1 MKGQMSIYNNINEI
15 VEDKSKDLLLNF
27 NVKLSLKTLEKAYQ
41 TNGFPKDPRR
51 GDAWRS
57 SYEQPRKDLVQGL
70 NEALEAMILKGL
82 VTAIKTVPLN
92 HLSDY
97 EREILKKFKE
107 QLLKPYR
114 ELKFRSWAWTRTE
127 EAFQIADALIK
138 FNQMNDAKF
147 DWTKVEKLKNSLELY
162 QLFKSDQSLKNFKK
176 LLKEISDFEES
187 NPQFALKYF
196 EENIDEETTIKK
208 GEKRKIIKTIKHVAA
223 TVFSKFLDFEF
234 EPLEKVLY
242 FQIKTPNVQIW
253 NAIRFS
259 KENEIVL
266 AVDDVQI
273 AEKNLISFNPGEGP
287 ETISFWPNDESSDK
301 W

>member
-1 MKGQMSIYNNINEI
+1 MSIYNNINEI

-27 NVKLSLKTLEKAYQ
+27 NVKLSLKTLEKAYE

-57 SYEQPRKDLVQGL
+57 SYEQPRKDLVDGL

-82 VTAIKTVPLN
+82 IAAIKSLPLN
-92 HLSDY
+92 QLSDY
-97 EREILKKFKE
+97 ESEVFKKFKE
-107 QLLKPYR
+107 ELLKPYR
-114 ELKFRSWAWTRTE
+114 ELKLRSWGWLKTK
-127 EAFQIADALIK
+127 EAFEITNTLIK
-138 FNQMNDAKF
+138 FNQMRDVKF

-162 QLFKSDQSLKNFKK
+162 RLFKDDQSLKNFKK

-187 NPQFALKYF
+187 NPKFALEYF
-196 EENIDEETTIKK
+196 EENVDEEPTIKK
-208 GEKRKIIKTIKHVAA
+208 GEKRKIIKTIRQVA
-223 TVFSKFLDFEF
+223 TNVFSKLLDFAF

-242 FQIKTPNVQIW
+242 FQIKTPNIQVW

-259 KENEIVL
+259 KENEIIL
-266 AVDDVQI
+266 AIEDVQI

-287 ETISFWPNDESSDK
+287 ETISFWPNDESADK